1 MDKRAQNIIAIFLER
16 AQAYE
21 VPKPFA
27 AGVDH
32 VGEAENET
40 KADTYRIAADVVEKT
55 FKDRETFDER
65 IAQWVSTFLGLLD
78 DSEGESRRLTMIS
91 EVLRESRDLA
101 SAEGHVREMSK
112 KATSHRDALEYLSAQ
127 CMGMDCK

>member
-1 MDKRAQNIIAIFLER
+1 MRSEVSPLKSRRLPSFASNQQQTRGRAMDKRAQNIIAIFLER

-55 FKDRETFDER
+55 FKDR
-65 IAQWVSTFLGLLD
+65 
-78 DSEGESRRLTMIS
+78 
-91 EVLRESRDLA
+91 
-101 SAEGHVREMSK
+101 
-112 KATSHRDALEYLSAQ
+112 
-127 CMGMDCK
+127 